1 MPTPG
6 PRSATRSR
14 KIRKID
20 RSDSLAAT
28 LNREKSLARFRD
40 EEFDLAVIGAGIN
53 GAAVARDASMRGLKV
68 ALIDRGDFAGATSS
82 RSSKLIHGGFR
93 YLPQGQF
100 TLVYEALRE
109 RERLRHRTAPH
120 LVHPIQFLL
129 PVYRGRGFNRF
140 TMAMGLT
147 LYDLFARMPFK
158 EWHSSLNA
166 AEVRETEPALSR
178 EGLTGGAMYF
188 DAWADDARVT
198 FENVLDA
205 DLHGAAV
212 ANYTAVESFS
222 VIDGKAA
229 SASVRDLIG
238 GTVGEIR
245 AKKFLNA
252 AGPWVDDIRRMD
264 DPASKPCVRLTKGV
278 HLVFARTVLPV
289 RESIVLADERGRIV
303 FVMPHD
309 RYVLVGTTDTDF
321 TGDPANVRTELGD
334 VEYLIAVLAESLPG
348 IKLTNADVATS
359 FAGLRAL
366 IREEKEAPSSVPRE
380 EVILEGAS
388 GLITVAG
395 GKFTTHRAIAQ
406 KLVDRA
412 MKELGRRVGVCPTLT
427 TPFPGARALADGDDS
442 GGGATISMRSIPA
455 ASAEILK
462 ARYGTRA
469 PIVARI
475 AARRPE
481 LAEPLSRNC
490 PAIGAEVVNAVGNEM
505 AHSVGDFLIRRTSL
519 SWRSPVEAEA
529 AASAVARIMA
539 AELGWDRARET
550 AEVASFTHEQ
560 QSRRVVA

>member
-6 PRSATRSR
+6 PRSATRFR
-14 KIRKID
+14 KIQKTD
-20 RSDSLAAT
+20 LAPT

-100 TLVYEALRE
+100 KLVYEALRE

-120 LVHPIQFLL
+120 LVHPIKFLF
-129 PVYRGRGFNRF
+129 PVYRRRGFNRF

-166 AEVRETEPALSR
+166 SEVRETEPALSR

-205 DLHGAAV
+205 DLHTAAV
-212 ANYTAVESFS
+212 ANYAAVESFS
-222 VIDGKAA
+222 MADGKIA

-238 GTVGEIR
+238 GVTYEVR

-264 DPASKPCVRLTKGV
+264 DPAVKPCVRLTKGV

-289 RESIVLADERGRIV
+289 RESLVLADEHGRIV

-321 TGDPANVRTELGD
+321 AGDPAAVRTEIGD
-334 VEYLIAVLAESLPG
+334 VDYLIAVLAESLPG
-348 IKLTNADVATS
+348 IKLTNGDVATS

-366 IREEKEAPSSVPRE
+366 VREEKETPSSVPRE
-380 EVILEGAS
+380 EVILESLS

-406 KLVDRA
+406 KLVDRV
-412 MKELGRRVGVCPTLT
+412 MRGLGRALGVCPTLV
-427 TPFPGARALADGDDS
+427 TPLPGARALADGDNS
-442 GGGATISMRSIPA
+442 GSSAAMRSIPSA
-455 ASAEILK
+455 AAEILK

-475 AARRPE
+475 ASRRPE

-490 PAIGAEVVNAVGNEM
+490 PAIGAEVVNSVGSEM

-550 AEVASFTHEQ
+550 AEVANFTHEQ

>member
-1 MPTPG
+1 
-6 PRSATRSR
+6 
-14 KIRKID
+14 
-20 RSDSLAAT
+20 LAST
-28 LNREKSLARFRD
+28 LIREKSLARFRD

-53 GAAVARDASMRGLKV
+53 GAAVARDASMRGLRV
-68 ALIDRGDFAGATSS
+68 ALIERGDFAGATSS

-93 YLPQGQF
+93 YLPQGQLK
-100 TLVYEALRE
+100 LVYEALRE

-120 LVHPIQFLL
+120 LVHPIQFLF
-129 PVYRGRGFNRF
+129 PIYRRRGFNRF
-140 TMAMGLT
+140 TMSMGLT

-158 EWHSSLNA
+158 EWHSSLNP

-178 EGLTGGAMYF
+178 DGLTGGAMYF

-212 ANYTAVESFS
+212 ANYTEVESFGAS
-222 VIDGKAA
+222 DGKLA

-238 GTVGEIR
+238 GGAYEVR
-245 AKKFLNA
+245 AKEFLNA
-252 AGPWVDDIRRMD
+252 AGPWVDDIRRLD
-264 DPASKPCVRLTKGV
+264 DPTAQPCVRLTKGV
-278 HLVFARTVLPV
+278 HLVFARTLLPV
-289 RESIVLADERGRIV
+289 RESLVLADERGRIV

-321 TGDPANVRTELGD
+321 TGDPASVRTEIGD

-366 IREEKEAPSSVPRE
+366 VREKDGAAPSSVPRE
-380 EVILEGAS
+380 EVILESTS

-395 GKFTTHRAIAQ
+395 GKFTTHREIAQ
-406 KLVDRA
+406 KLVDLV
-412 MKELGRRVGVCPTLT
+412 MKRLGRRAGICPTLT
-427 TPFPGARALADGDDS
+427 TPFPGARPLEKGEES
-442 GGGATISMRSIPA
+442 GGAAVLRTIPSA
-455 ASAEILK
+455 AAEILK

-475 AARRPE
+475 ASRRPE
-481 LAEPLSRNC
+481 LAQPLSRGC
-490 PAIGAEVVNAVGNEM
+490 PALGAEVVNAVVNEM

-519 SWRSPVEAEA
+519 SWRAPVEAEA
-529 AASAVARIMA
+529 AAAAVARIMA
-539 AELGWDRARET
+539 AELGWDRARED

>member
-1 MPTPG
+1 
-6 PRSATRSR
+6 
-14 KIRKID
+14 
-20 RSDSLAAT
+20 
-28 LNREKSLARFRD
+28 
-40 EEFDLAVIGAGIN
+40 
-53 GAAVARDASMRGLKV
+53 MRGLRV
-68 ALIDRGDFAGATSS
+68 ALIERGDFAGATSS

-93 YLPQGQF
+93 YLPQGQLK
-100 TLVYEALRE
+100 LVYEALRE

-120 LVHPIQFLL
+120 LVHPIQFLF
-129 PVYRGRGFNRF
+129 PVYRRRGFNRF
-140 TMAMGLT
+140 TMSIGLT

-158 EWHSSLNA
+158 EWHSSLNP

-178 EGLTGGAMYF
+178 DGLTGGAMYF

-205 DLHGAAV
+205 DLHNAAV
-212 ANYTAVESFS
+212 ANYAAVESFGAS
-222 VIDGKAA
+222 DGKLA

-238 GTVGEIR
+238 GGAYEVR
-245 AKKFLNA
+245 AKEFLNA
-252 AGPWVDDIRRMD
+252 AGPWVDDIRRLD
-264 DPASKPCVRLTKGV
+264 DPTAQPCVRLTKGV
-278 HLVFARTVLPV
+278 HLVFARTLLPV
-289 RESIVLADERGRIV
+289 RESLVLADERGRIV

-321 TGDPANVRTELGD
+321 TGDPASVRTEIAD

-366 IREEKEAPSSVPRE
+366 VREKDGAAPSSVPRE
-380 EVILEGAS
+380 EVILESGS

-395 GKFTTHRAIAQ
+395 GKFTTHREIAQ
-406 KLVDRA
+406 KLVDLV
-412 MKELGRRVGVCPTLT
+412 MKRLGRRAGICPTLT
-427 TPFPGARALADGDDS
+427 TPFPGARPLEKGEES
-442 GGGATISMRSIPA
+442 GGAAVMRTIPGAA
-455 ASAEILK
+455 AEILK

-475 AARRPE
+475 ASRRPE
-481 LAEPLSRNC
+481 LAQPLSRGC
-490 PAIGAEVVNAVGNEM
+490 PAVGAEVVNAVANEM

-519 SWRSPVEAEA
+519 SWRAPVEAEA
-529 AASAVARIMA
+529 AAAAVARIMA
-539 AELGWDRARET
+539 AELGWDRARED

>member
-1 MPTPG
+1 MA
-6 PRSATRSR
+6 S
-14 KIRKID
+14 
-20 RSDSLAAT
+20 T
-28 LNREKSLARFRD
+28 LNRQKSLARFRD
-40 EEFDLAVIGAGIN
+40 EQFDLAVIGAGIN
-53 GAAVARDASMRGLKV
+53 GAAVARDAAMRGLHV

-100 TLVYEALRE
+100 KLVHEAIRE
-109 RERLRHRTAPH
+109 RERLRHLTAPH
-120 LVHPIQFLL
+120 LVHPIQFLF

-140 TMAMGLT
+140 TMAIGLT

-158 EWHSSLNA
+158 EWHSSLDA

-178 EGLTGGAMYF
+178 DGLTGGAMYV

-212 ANYTAVESFS
+212 ANYTAVENFS
-222 VIDGKAA
+222 TSGGKIV
-229 SASVRDLIG
+229 SAKVRDLLG
-238 GTVGEIR
+238 GVSCEVR
-245 AKKFLNA
+245 AKKLLNA
-252 AGPWVDDIRRMD
+252 AGPWVDEIRRMD
-264 DPASKPCVRLTKGV
+264 DPSSKPCVRLTKGV

-289 RESIVLADERGRIV
+289 RESLVLADEHGRIV

-309 RYVLVGTTDTDF
+309 RYVLVGTTDTDYA
-321 TGDPANVRTELGD
+321 GDPASVRTEIED
-334 VEYLIAVLAESLPG
+334 IEYLLAVLAESLPG
-348 IKLTNADVATS
+348 IKLTSGDVATS

-366 IREEKEAPSSVPRE
+366 VRADKDGAAPSSVPRE
-380 EVILEGAS
+380 EVILESAS

-395 GKFTTHRAIAQ
+395 GKFTTHREIAQ
-406 KLVDRA
+406 KLVDQV
-412 MKELGRRVGVCPTLT
+412 MKRLDRPAGICPTLA
-427 TPFPGARALADGDDS
+427 TPFPGARPLDAREES
-442 GGGATISMRSIPA
+442 GSGVDMRSVPA
-455 ASAEILK
+455 SAAEILK

-475 AARRPE
+475 ASLRPE

-490 PAIGAEVVNAVGNEM
+490 PAIGAEVVHAVGSEM
-505 AHSVGDFLIRRTSL
+505 AHSVADFLIRRTSL

-529 AASAVARIMA
+529 AAPAVARIMA
-539 AELGWDRARET
+539 AELGWDRAREDG
-550 AEVASFTHEQ
+550 EVASFTHEQ

>member
-1 MPTPG
+1 MA
-6 PRSATRSR
+6 S
-14 KIRKID
+14 
-20 RSDSLAAT
+20 T
-28 LNREKSLARFRD
+28 LNRQKSLARFRD

-53 GAAVARDASMRGLKV
+53 GGAVARDASMRGLRV
-68 ALIDRGDFAGATSS
+68 ALLDRGDFAGATSS

-100 TLVYEALRE
+100 KLVYEALRE

-120 LVHPIQFLL
+120 LVHPIQFLF
-129 PVYRGRGFNRF
+129 PVYRRRGFNRF

-147 LYDLFARMPFK
+147 FYDLFAGMPFK

-178 EGLTGGAMYF
+178 DGLTGGAMYF

-212 ANYTAVESFS
+212 ANYAAVETFR
-222 VIDGKAA
+222 IADGKIA
-229 SASVRDLIG
+229 SVSVRDLLG
-238 GTVGEIR
+238 GITCEVR

-252 AGPWVDDIRRMD
+252 AGPWVDEIRRMD
-264 DPASKPCVRLTKGV
+264 DPAAKACVRLTKGV

-289 RESIVLADERGRIV
+289 RESLVLADERGRIV

-309 RYVLVGTTDTDF
+309 RYVLVGTTDTDYA
-321 TGDPANVRTELGD
+321 GDPASVRTEIGD
-334 VEYLIAVLAESLPG
+334 VEYLLAVLAESLPG
-348 IKLTNADVATS
+348 IKLTKADVATS

-366 IREEKEAPSSVPRE
+366 VREKDGAAPSSVPRE
-380 EVILEGAS
+380 EVILESAS

-395 GKFTTHRAIAQ
+395 GKFTTHREIAQ
-406 KLVDRA
+406 KLVDLA
-412 MKELGRRVGVCPTLT
+412 MKHLGRQAGICPTLT
-427 TPFPGARALADGDDS
+427 TPFPGARPLADGDNS
-442 GGGATISMRSIPA
+442 GSGAVAAMRTIPA
-455 ASAEILK
+455 TSAEILK

-475 AARRPE
+475 ASRRPE
-481 LAEPLSRNC
+481 LAEPLSRGC
-490 PAIGAEVVNAVGNEM
+490 PAIGAEVVNAVSNEM

-529 AASAVARIMA
+529 AAAAVARIMA
-539 AELGWDRARET
+539 AELGWDRAREA

>member
-1 MPTPG
+1 MA
-6 PRSATRSR
+6 S
-14 KIRKID
+14 
-20 RSDSLAAT
+20 T

-53 GAAVARDASMRGLKV
+53 GAAVARDASMRGLRV
-68 ALIDRGDFAGATSS
+68 ALIERGDFAGATSS

-93 YLPQGQF
+93 YLPQGQLK
-100 TLVYEALRE
+100 LVYEALRE

-120 LVHPIQFLL
+120 LVHPIQFLF
-129 PVYRGRGFNRF
+129 PVYRRRGFNRF
-140 TMAMGLT
+140 TMSMGLT

-158 EWHSSLNA
+158 EWHSSLNP

-178 EGLTGGAMYF
+178 DGLTGGAMYF

-212 ANYTAVESFS
+212 ANYTAVESFGAN
-222 VIDGKAA
+222 DGKLA

-238 GTVGEIR
+238 GGAYEVR
-245 AKKFLNA
+245 AKEFLNA
-252 AGPWVDDIRRMD
+252 AGPWVDDVRRLD
-264 DPASKPCVRLTKGV
+264 DPAAQPCVRLTKGV
-278 HLVFARTVLPV
+278 HLVFARTLLPV

-321 TGDPANVRTELGD
+321 TGDPASVRTEIGD

-366 IREEKEAPSSVPRE
+366 VREKDGAAPSSVPRE
-380 EVILEGAS
+380 EVILESTS

-395 GKFTTHRAIAQ
+395 GKFTTHREIAQ
-406 KLVDRA
+406 KLVDLV
-412 MKELGRRVGVCPTLT
+412 MKRLGRPAGICPTLT
-427 TPFPGARALADGDDS
+427 TPFPGARPLEKGEES
-442 GGGATISMRSIPA
+442 GGAAVMRTIPGAA
-455 ASAEILK
+455 AEILK

-475 AARRPE
+475 ASRRPE
-481 LAEPLSRNC
+481 LAQPLSRGC
-490 PAIGAEVVNAVGNEM
+490 PALGAEVVNAVANEM

-519 SWRSPVEAEA
+519 SWRAPVEAEA
-529 AASAVARIMA
+529 AAAAVARIMA
-539 AELGWDRARET
+539 AELGWDRARED

>member
-1 MPTPG
+1 
-6 PRSATRSR
+6 
-14 KIRKID
+14 
-20 RSDSLAAT
+20 LAPT
-28 LNREKSLARFRD
+28 LNRQKSLTRFRD

-53 GAAVARDASMRGLKV
+53 GAAVTRDASMRGLKV

-100 TLVYEALRE
+100 KLVYEALRE

-120 LVHPIQFLL
+120 LVHPIKFLF
-129 PVYRGRGFNRF
+129 PVYRKRGFNRF

-166 AEVRETEPALSR
+166 SEVRETEPALSR
-178 EGLTGGAMYF
+178 EKLTGGAMYF

-212 ANYTAVESFS
+212 ANYTVVENFTIADGRIGS
-222 VIDGKAA
+222 V
-229 SASVRDLIG
+229 SVRDLLG
-238 GTVGEIR
+238 GVTCEVR

-289 RESIVLADERGRIV
+289 RESLVLADDRGRIV

-321 TGDPANVRTELGD
+321 AGDPAGVRAEIGD

-366 IREEKEAPSSVPRE
+366 VRAEEGAAPSSVPRE
-380 EVILEGAS
+380 EVILESTS

-395 GKFTTHRAIAQ
+395 GKFTTHREIAQ
-406 KLVDRA
+406 KLVDLV
-412 MKELGRRVGVCPTLT
+412 MKRLGRATGICPTLT
-427 TPFPGARALADGDDS
+427 RPFPGARAMTDGDGS
-442 GGGATISMRSIPA
+442 GSSAAMRSIPST
-455 ASAEILK
+455 SAEILK

-475 AARRPE
+475 AARRSE
-481 LAEPLSRNC
+481 LAEPLSRGC
-490 PAIGAEVVNAVGNEM
+490 PAIGAEVVNAVSNEM

-539 AELGWDRARET
+539 AELGWDRAREQ
-550 AEVASFTHEQ
+550 AEAASFTHEQ

>member
-1 MPTPG
+1 MA
-6 PRSATRSR
+6 S
-14 KIRKID
+14 
-20 RSDSLAAT
+20 T
-28 LNREKSLARFRD
+28 LNRQRSLARFRD

-53 GAAVARDASMRGLKV
+53 GAAVARDAAMRGLRV

-100 TLVYEALRE
+100 KLVYEALRE

-120 LVHPIQFLL
+120 LVHPIQFLF

-178 EGLTGGAMYF
+178 DRLTGGAMYF

-222 VIDGKAA
+222 ATDGKIA
-229 SASVRDLIG
+229 SARVRDLLG
-238 GTVGEIR
+238 GITCEVR
-245 AKKFLNA
+245 ARKFLNA

-264 DPASKPCVRLTKGV
+264 DASSKPCVRLTKGV

-289 RESIVLADERGRIV
+289 RESLVLGDERGRIV

-321 TGDPANVRTELGD
+321 AGDPASVRAEIGD
-334 VEYLIAVLAESLPG
+334 VEYLLAVLAESLPG

-366 IREEKEAPSSVPRE
+366 IREKDGASPSSVPRE
-380 EVILEGAS
+380 EVILESAS

-395 GKFTTHRAIAQ
+395 GKFTTHREIAQ
-406 KLVDRA
+406 KLVDQV
-412 MKELGRRVGVCPTLT
+412 MKRLGRAAGICPTLT
-427 TPFPGARALADGDDS
+427 TPLPGARPLASNDEA
-442 GGGATISMRSIPA
+442 GGASMRSIPA
-455 ASAEILK
+455 AAAEILK

-469 PIVARI
+469 PLVARI
-475 AARRPE
+475 ASRRPE
-481 LAEPLSRNC
+481 LAEPLSRGC
-490 PAIGAEVVNAVGNEM
+490 PALGAEVVNAVSSEM
-505 AHSVGDFLIRRTSL
+505 AHSVADFLIRRTSL

-529 AASAVARIMA
+529 AAAAVARIMA
-539 AELGWDRARET
+539 AELGWDRARED

>member
-1 MPTPG
+1 L
-6 PRSATRSR
+6 AT
-14 KIRKID
+14 
-20 RSDSLAAT
+20 T
-28 LNREKSLARFRD
+28 LNRAKSLARFRD
-40 EEFDLAVIGAGIN
+40 EQFDLAVIGAGIN
-53 GAAVARDASMRGLKV
+53 GAAVARDAAMRGLSV

-100 TLVYEALRE
+100 TLVYQALRE

-120 LVHPIQFLL
+120 LVHPIQFLF
-129 PVYRGRGFNRF
+129 PVYHGRGFNRF
-140 TMAMGLT
+140 TMSMGLT

-178 EGLTGGAMYF
+178 DGLSGGAMYF

-212 ANYTAVESFS
+212 ANYAAVESFS
-222 VIDGKAA
+222 MAGGKIA
-229 SASVRDLIG
+229 SAVARDLLG
-238 GTVGEIR
+238 DAVAEVR

-252 AGPWVDDIRRMD
+252 AGPWVDELRRMD
-264 DPASKPCVRLTKGV
+264 DPQSQPCVRLTKGV

-289 RESIVLADERGRIV
+289 RESLVLADRSGRIV

-321 TGDPANVRTELGD
+321 TGDPATVRTEIGD
-334 VEYLIAVLAESLPG
+334 VEYLLGVLAGSLPG
-348 IKLTNADVATS
+348 IKLTNTDVASS

-366 IREEKEAPSSVPRE
+366 IREKDGAAPSAVPRE
-380 EVILEGAS
+380 EVILESAS
-388 GLITVAG
+388 GLTTVAG
-395 GKFTTHRAIAQ
+395 GKFTTHREIAQ
-406 KLVDRA
+406 RLVDDL
-412 MKELGRRVGVCPTLT
+412 MKKLGRHAGTCPTLA
-427 TPFPGARALADGDDS
+427 TPLPGARPLPAGEEPD
-442 GGGATISMRSIPA
+442 GGAVMGSIAPA
-455 ASAEILK
+455 AAEILK

-475 AARRPE
+475 ASRRPE
-481 LAEPLSRNC
+481 LAEPLSRGC
-490 PAIGAEVVNAVGNEM
+490 PAIGAEVVHAVSSEM
-505 AHSVGDFLIRRTSL
+505 AQSVGDFLIRRTSL

-529 AASAVARIMA
+529 AAPAVARIMA
-539 AELGWDRARET
+539 GELGWNRAREERE
-550 AEVASFTHEQ
+550 AANFRHEQ

>member
-14 KIRKID
+14 KILKTE
-20 RSDSLAAT
+20 LAST
-28 LNREKSLARFRD
+28 LNRPKSLARFRD

-53 GAAVARDASMRGLKV
+53 GAAVARDAAMRGLRV

-100 TLVYEALRE
+100 KLVYEALRE

-120 LVHPIQFLL
+120 LVHPIQFLF

-178 EGLTGGAMYF
+178 DGLTGGAMYF

-212 ANYTAVESFS
+212 ANYTTVEKFNMTE
-222 VIDGKAA
+222 GKIA
-229 SASVRDLIG
+229 SASVRDLLG
-238 GTVGEIR
+238 GITCEVR

-252 AGPWVDDIRRMD
+252 AGPWVDEIRRMD
-264 DPASKPCVRLTKGV
+264 DPSSKPCVRLTKGV
-278 HLVFARTVLPV
+278 HLVFARTDLPV
-289 RESIVLADERGRIV
+289 RESLVLADERGRIV

-309 RYVLVGTTDTDF
+309 RYVLVGTTDTDYA
-321 TGDPANVRTELGD
+321 GDPASVRAEIGD
-334 VEYLIAVLAESLPG
+334 VEYLLAVLAESLPG

-366 IREEKEAPSSVPRE
+366 IREKDGVSPSAVLRE
-380 EVILEGAS
+380 EVILESAS

-395 GKFTTHRAIAQ
+395 GKFTTHREIAQ
-406 KLVDRA
+406 KLVDQV
-412 MKELGRRVGVCPTLT
+412 MKRLGRPAGICPTLA
-427 TPFPGARALADGDDS
+427 TPLPGARPLASGDAA
-442 GGGATISMRSIPA
+442 GGASMRGIPA
-455 ASAEILK
+455 AAAEILK

-469 PIVARI
+469 PLVARI
-475 AARRPE
+475 ASRRPE
-481 LAEPLSRNC
+481 LAEPLSRGC
-490 PAIGAEVVNAVGNEM
+490 PALGAEVVNAVASEM
-505 AHSVGDFLIRRTSL
+505 AHTVGDFLIRRTSL

-529 AASAVARIMA
+529 AAPAVARIMA
-539 AELGWDRARET
+539 AELGWDRARES
-550 AEVASFTHEQ
+550 AEVARFTHEQ

>member
-1 MPTPG
+1 M
-6 PRSATRSR
+6 
-14 KIRKID
+14 
-20 RSDSLAAT
+20 AAT

-53 GAAVARDASMRGLKV
+53 GAAVARDASMRGLRV

-100 TLVYEALRE
+100 KLVYEALRE
-109 RERLRHRTAPH
+109 RERLRHKTAPH
-120 LVHPIQFLL
+120 LVHPIQFLF
-129 PVYRGRGFNRF
+129 PVYRRRGFNRF

-166 AEVRETEPALSR
+166 SEVRETEPALSR
-178 EGLTGGAMYF
+178 EGLTGGAMYY

-205 DLHGAAV
+205 DLHTAAV
-212 ANYTAVESFS
+212 ANYTAVEGFT
-222 VIDGKAA
+222 VAEGKIV

-238 GTVGEIR
+238 GVTCEIR

-264 DPASKPCVRLTKGV
+264 DPVSKPCVRLTKGV

-289 RESIVLADERGRIV
+289 RESLVLADEHGRIV

-321 TGDPANVRTELGD
+321 AGDPASVRTEIGD
-334 VEYLIAVLAESLPG
+334 VEYLLAVLAESLPG

-366 IREEKEAPSSVPRE
+366 IREEKETPSSVPRE
-380 EVILEGAS
+380 EVILESLS

-395 GKFTTHRAIAQ
+395 GKFTTHREIAQ
-406 KLVDRA
+406 KLVDLV
-412 MKELGRRVGVCPTLT
+412 MKRLGRSTGICPTLT
-427 TPFPGARALADGDDS
+427 TPLPGARALADGDSS
-442 GGGATISMRSIPA
+442 GSSASMRSIPA

-475 AARRPE
+475 ASRRPD

-490 PAIGAEVVNAVGNEM
+490 PAIGAEVVNAVSSEM

-529 AASAVARIMA
+529 AAAAVARIMA
-539 AELGWDRARET
+539 AELGWDRVREAT
-550 AEVASFTHEQ
+550 EVASFTHEQ
-560 QSRRVVA
+560 QSRRVVV

>member
-1 MPTPG
+1 MA
-6 PRSATRSR
+6 S
-14 KIRKID
+14 
-20 RSDSLAAT
+20 T

-53 GAAVARDASMRGLKV
+53 GAAVARDASMRGLRV
-68 ALIDRGDFAGATSS
+68 ALIERGDFAGATSS

-93 YLPQGQF
+93 YLPQGQLK
-100 TLVYEALRE
+100 LVYEALRE

-120 LVHPIQFLL
+120 LVHPIQFLF
-129 PVYRGRGFNRF
+129 PVYRRRGFNRF
-140 TMAMGLT
+140 TMSMGLT

-158 EWHSSLNA
+158 EWHSSLNP

-178 EGLTGGAMYF
+178 DGLTGGAMYF

-205 DLHGAAV
+205 DLHNAAV
-212 ANYTAVESFS
+212 ANYTAVESFGAN
-222 VIDGKAA
+222 DGKLA

-238 GTVGEIR
+238 GGTYEVR
-245 AKKFLNA
+245 AKEFLNA
-252 AGPWVDDIRRMD
+252 AGPWVDDIRRLD
-264 DPASKPCVRLTKGV
+264 DPTAQPCVRLTKGV
-278 HLVFARTVLPV
+278 HLVFARTLLPV
-289 RESIVLADERGRIV
+289 RESLVLADERGRIV

-321 TGDPANVRTELGD
+321 TGDPASVRTEIAD

-366 IREEKEAPSSVPRE
+366 VREKDGAAPSSVPRE
-380 EVILEGAS
+380 EVILESTS

-395 GKFTTHRAIAQ
+395 GKFTTHREIAQ
-406 KLVDRA
+406 KLVDLV
-412 MKELGRRVGVCPTLT
+412 MKRLGRPAGICPTLT
-427 TPFPGARALADGDDS
+427 TPFPGARPLEKGEES
-442 GGGATISMRSIPA
+442 GGAAVMRTIPGTAAT
-455 ASAEILK
+455 ILK

-475 AARRPE
+475 ASRRPE
-481 LAEPLSRNC
+481 LAQPLSRGC
-490 PAIGAEVVNAVGNEM
+490 PALGAEVVNAVVNEM

-519 SWRSPVEAEA
+519 SWRAPVEAEA
-529 AASAVARIMA
+529 AAAAVARIMA
-539 AELGWDRARET
+539 AELGWDRARED